1 MKNIKKIKQLLILVT
16 AMAGAFISCKK
27 DEQSNNGVPRIQYV
41 RVTAPESSDSLLV
54 SAGQGNLVAIIGENL
69 QNTVEVWFNNQKSSL
84 TSTYITNTSILV
96 SVPSPIPTVITNKLK
111 LVFSNNDSL
120 LYDFKVAI
128 SEPLVS
134 GMENE
139 YTLTGDVATIRGDFF
154 YEPLTVTF
162 AGGAAG
168 ELVSVED
175 KIIKVRVPAGA
186 TPGQVTVKT
195 NFGETKSDF
204 WFRDNRNIFISSDP
218 YSGWWNASLVVSNPG
233 AGDPQSISGNYIR
246 VKKAVAGWAWMEVAG
261 GPPDAM
267 GAISKNVPDEA
278 ILKPADYNLKFEL
291 NTIKPYNGNVLKIN
305 VGLSNDFYA
314 DGYRWL
320 PPYDTKGQWQ
330 TVTIPFE
337 EIAESYGAPLAI
349 STKGYYAR
357 VWFHGPGD
365 LDCDMSFD
373 NFRIVP
379 KIIKK

>member
-204 WFRDNRNIFISSDP
+204 WFRDNRNIFISS
-218 YSGWWNASLVVSNPG
+218 
-233 AGDPQSISGNYIR
+233 
-246 VKKAVAGWAWMEVAG
+246 
-261 GPPDAM
+261 
-267 GAISKNVPDEA
+267 
-278 ILKPADYNLKFEL
+278 
-291 NTIKPYNGNVLKIN
+291 
-305 VGLSNDFYA
+305 
-314 DGYRWL
+314 
-320 PPYDTKGQWQ
+320 
-330 TVTIPFE
+330 
-337 EIAESYGAPLAI
+337 
-349 STKGYYAR
+349 
-357 VWFHGPGD
+357 
-365 LDCDMSFD
+365 
-373 NFRIVP
+373 
-379 KIIKK
+379 